1 MQTALKRNNR
11 IAVILVLANVK
22 YSLNDLEKHYKTFCG
37 LYLVAFSVVLK
48 KQLNLHLTY
57 FSETLHLLHLKQTK
71 SPNSVENQRFS

>member
-1 MQTALKRNNR
+1 MNNK

-71 SPNSVENQRFS
+71 SPNSVENQSFS